1 MYTYARGLKPYLQI
15 NSCWPLNLLTVHLFI
30 VGKNIFRIA
39 AKKKKKKKASTVF
52 CQFVTQYNIK
62 QTSDED
68 KEKNFN

>member
-1 MYTYARGLKPYLQI
+1 MK
-15 NSCWPLNLLTVHLFI
+15 VHLFK

-39 AKKKKKKKASTVF
+39 AKKKQTKKASTVF
-52 CQFVTQYNIK
+52 CQFITQYNIK

>member
-1 MYTYARGLKPYLQI
+1 MYRFEGTEAQFADKLLALK
-15 NSCWPLNLLTVHLFI
+15 SVVTVHLFI

-39 AKKKKKKKASTVF
+39 AKKKKKKASTIF

>member
-1 MYTYARGLKPYLQI
+1 MYRCKGTEAQFADKLLALK
-15 NSCWPLNLLTVHLFI
+15 SVVTVHLFI

>member
-1 MYTYARGLKPYLQI
+1 MYRCKGTEAQFADKLLALK
-15 NSCWPLNLLTVHLFI
+15 SVVTVHLFI

-39 AKKKKKKKASTVF
+39 AKKKKKKASTVF
-52 CQFVTQYNIK
+52 CQFITQYNIK

>member
-39 AKKKKKKKASTVF
+39 AKKKKKKASTVF